1 MQVLVLDDHPII
13 HEIMKAVLEQ
23 ALGPTTVHH
32 ESSLDAALERAA
44 QLEQLDLVLLD
55 LGLPG
60 CAGLDALTR
69 FRARFPRVPIV
80 VLSADDTA
88 ATVRAALAAGASGYV
103 PKTSSPALM
112 QSAFR
117 LVASGGIYIPP
128 EALQP
133 APESAPS
140 KPIGIAGLGLSK
152 RQLEVLKRI
161 AQGLAN
167 RQIADEL
174 DISENTVK
182 HHTHEVF
189 KALGVATRTEALV
202 AAMRHGLRID

>member
-1 MQVLVLDDHPII
+1 M
-13 HEIMKAVLEQ
+13 
-23 ALGPTTVHH
+23 
-32 ESSLDAALERAA
+32 
-44 QLEQLDLVLLD
+44 LLD

-69 FRARFPRVPIV
+69 FRARFPRVPVV

-88 ATVRAALAAGASGYV
+88 ATVRAALAAGARGYI
-103 PKTSSPALM
+103 PKTSAPTLM

-117 LVASGGIYIPP
+117 LVAAGGIYIPP

-133 APESAPS
+133 ASESTPA
-140 KPIGIAGLGLSK
+140 KPIGLAGLLSK
-152 RQLEVLKRI
+152 RQLEVLKCI

-167 RQIADEL
+167 RQIADEF

-182 HHTHEVF
+182 HHTHAVF

-202 AAMRHGLRID
+202 AAMRHGLRLD